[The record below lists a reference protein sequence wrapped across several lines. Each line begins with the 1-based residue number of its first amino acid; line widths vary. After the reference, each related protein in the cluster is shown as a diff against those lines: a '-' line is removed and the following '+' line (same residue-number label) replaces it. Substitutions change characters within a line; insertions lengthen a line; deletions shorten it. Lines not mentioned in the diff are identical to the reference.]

1 MKRLFTLATLVV
13 AMVLSSCEFDDSE
26 IWDKLKDH
34 EKRITALEELC
45 KQMNTN
51 ITSLQTIVNALEKHD
66 YITNISPIRKDGED
80 IGYTITFAYSNPITI
95 YHGQDGADG
104 KDGQDGYTPKIG
116 VKKDSDGI
124 YYWTLDGEWL
134 LDSNGN
140 KIKAVGVDGKDGQ
153 DGTDGKDGQDGQDG
167 SNGTNG
173 ADGKD
178 GADGE
183 NGRDGQ
189 DGKDGADGITP
200 RLKIEN
206 DYWYVSYDEGATW
219 IKLGKA
225 TGEDGADGSDG
236 MDGVDGADGDN
247 IFSSVTQDDEY
258 VYFNLADGTMITLPK
273 HDKENIQFED
283 LNVKAICCKNW
294 DTNNDGELSY
304 TEAAAVKTIGTAFQ
318 GNTNIIAFTEL
329 KYFTGLTKIPRGAFK
344 DCSALWKIT
353 IPEGVTSLEDGIS
366 GTPAS
371 GCFGNCTSLTNIS
384 LPAKL
389 IRIGLGAF
397 YNCNSLQNIT
407 IPDAATYIGK
417 DAFRNCTALLG
428 VTIPDNVAIIGDG
441 AFAGCTGLKYMH
453 IGEGVSEFG
462 YDPFSNCTGELICN
476 SSVRDLT
483 SSSGSGVFSDSA
495 FTKATFGGRCT
506 KIGSSAFESV
516 ETITTVILEK
526 SVVILSSNAFNY
538 GNVYNTGFIDY
549 VYCKSPTPPQ
559 GNSTMFDSSVQKI
572 YVPIGCGATYKAASG
587 WKTFSSKIEEF
598 DFDNNT
604 I

>member
-1 MKRLFTLATLVV
+1 MKKFFTLATIVV

-66 YITNISPIRKDGED
+66 YITNVSAIRKDGEE
-80 IGYTITFAYSNPITI
+80 IGYTISFAHSNTITI
-95 YHGQDGADG
+95 YHGQDGAKGADG
-104 KDGQDGYTPKIG
+104 KDGANGKDGNDGYTPQIG

-134 LDSNGN
+134 LDGNGN

-153 DGTDGKDGQDGQDG
+153 DGTDGKDGQDG

-183 NGRDGQ
+183 NGKDGQ

-273 HDKENIQFED
+273 HDKGDIQFDD
-283 LNVKAICCKNW
+283 LHVKIICCKNW

-304 TEAAAVKTIGTAFQ
+304 AEAAAVKTIGEVFRD
-318 GNTNIIAFTEL
+318 NTNIITFNEL
-329 KYFTGLTKIPRGAFK
+329 KYFTGLTEIPTNAFR
-344 DCSALWKIT
+344 DCSALWSVVLPKNIQA
-353 IPEGVTSLEDGIS
+353 IGGYVFEGCTELMFISMPSSLTSIGEYSFS
-366 GTPAS
+366 G
-371 GCFGNCTSLTNIS
+371 CTSLTNVV
-384 LPAKL
+384 
-389 IRIGLGAF
+389 
-397 YNCNSLQNIT
+397 
-407 IPDAATYIGK
+407 IPD
-417 DAFRNCTALLG
+417 
-428 VTIPDNVAIIGDG
+428 
-441 AFAGCTGLKYMH
+441 
-453 IGEGVSEFG
+453 
-462 YDPFSNCTGELICN
+462 
-476 SSVRDLT
+476 SVIEINERA
-483 SSSGSGVFSDSA
+483 FSDCSY
-495 FTKATFGGRCT
+495 
-506 KIGSSAFESV
+506 I
-516 ETITTVILEK
+516 K
-526 SVVILSSNAFNY
+526 SVVIGNSVTKIDRGVFLSCDRLRS
-538 GNVYNTGFIDY
+538 
-549 VYCKSPTPPQ
+549 VYCKPTTPPAVAYTLSSMYP
-559 GNSTMFDSSVQKI
+559 GTFPENSNMTI
-572 YVPIGCGATYKAASG
+572 YVPKEAYDVYMQCSPSSTSVVIGNWCKYTQYIKPY
-587 WKTFSSKIEEF
+587 
-598 DFDNNT
+598 DFAY
-604 I
+604 